1 MFFEDQYSQFFRPL
15 SSKYREQIVECLR
28 ALYQRVYGS
37 VADYS
42 QVLDREQL
50 IEIFQDTV
58 TRTPLLLEDE
68 DLAVPMDAQSKTDRE
83 QANWILNTLLEYAW
97 LEKQVDEASL
107 QSTYAFSRMGRLFT
121 QPFVETGAQFRTRH
135 RNTRNTRNAL
145 QSFVEE
151 GVEDMEVH
159 DLLDAFEYSERIISD
174 FTDVIAELD
183 DKKRQLV
190 KAVESQQLVEEA
202 SEEFFDFMEKRFMPD
217 IAVRLSAD
225 SVEKYRDEIQQLIEK
240 AKRKRKDFKAK
251 AESELRKLAPG
262 LTVHERSYY
271 LFVLD
276 GISSRLHNA
285 CEVMLPALRRALHG
299 FTRRADII
307 IRQLSFTR
315 TGEQSELLDICR
327 ELQEAGQEPG
337 STTQNQRLANAGEA
351 FSSLQVGF
359 IDPANIKM
367 YARRSSHVVN
377 TRVEQHEEMGFDSRK
392 DLFIRQTMDQAFS
405 INSKAQVDY
414 ILGALKQGH
423 RISSQDLPV
432 SSAKELMHA
441 AHIIEAASAGN
452 SSEFKFRVI
461 DEGRTDKT
469 EYFESTDVFTLEL
482 VSAEND

>member
-28 ALYQRVYGS
+28 ALYQRVYSS

-42 QVLDREQL
+42 QVLDRDQI

-58 TRTPLLLEDE
+58 TRTPLLLDSDDE
-68 DLAVPMDAQSKTDRE
+68 FAVPMDAQSKTDRE
-83 QANWILNTLLEYAW
+83 QANWILNTLLEYPW

-121 QPFVETGAQFRTRH
+121 QPFVETGAKFRTRH

-225 SVEKYRDEIQQLIEK
+225 SVEKYRDEIQQLIDK

-251 AESELRKLAPG
+251 AEVELRKLAPG
-262 LTVHERSYY
+262 LTLSERSYY

-315 TGEQSELLDICR
+315 TGEQSELLEICR
-327 ELQEAGQEPG
+327 ELQEAGLEV
-337 STTQNQRLANAGEA
+337 QNQCMNSAGGA

-367 YARRSSHVVN
+367 HARRSTHTVN
-377 TRVEQHEEMGFDSRK
+377 TRVEEHEEMGFDSRK

-405 INSKAQVDY
+405 INSQGQTDY
-414 ILGALKQGH
+414 IMEALKKGH
-423 RISSQDLPV
+423 SISSQDLPV
-432 SSAKELMHA
+432 SNARELLHA

-461 DEGRTDKT
+461 DEGRREKT
-469 EYFESTDVFTLEL
+469 EYFDSTDVFTLEL
-482 VSAEND
+482 VSADESE

>member
-1 MFFEDQYSQFFRPL
+1 MFFQDQYSQFFRPL

-42 QVLDREQL
+42 QVLDRDQV

-58 TRTPLLLEDE
+58 TRTPLLVDSED
-68 DLAVPMDAQSKTDRE
+68 DSVFGVPMDAQVKTDRE
-83 QANWILNTLLEYAW
+83 QANWILNTLLEYVW

-121 QPFVETGAQFRTRH
+121 QPFVETGAKVRTRH

-151 GVEDMEVH
+151 NVDDMEVH

-202 SEEFFDFMEKRFMPD
+202 SEEFFEFMEKRFMPD

-225 SVEKYRDEIQQLIEK
+225 SVEKYRDDIQQLIDK

-251 AESELRKLAPG
+251 AETELRKLAPG

-315 TGEQSELLDICR
+315 TGEQSEILEICR
-327 ELQEAGQEPG
+327 ELQEAGL
-337 STTQNQRLANAGEA
+337 STQNQRMNSAGEA

-367 YARRSSHVVN
+367 HARRSAHTVN
-377 TRVEQHEEMGFDSRK
+377 TRVEEHAEMGFDARK
-392 DLFIRQTMDQAFS
+392 ELFIRQTMDQAFS
-405 INSKAQVDY
+405 INSQGQTDY
-414 ILGALKQGH
+414 IMNALKQGH

-432 SSAKELMHA
+432 SSAKELLHA
-441 AHIIEAASAGN
+441 AHIIEIASAGN
-452 SSEFKFRVI
+452 SSEFKFNVT
-461 DEGRTDKT
+461 DEGRTEKT
-469 EYFESTDVFTLEL
+469 EYFDSTDVFTLEL
-482 VSAEND
+482 VSADDE

>member
-1 MFFEDQYSQFFRPL
+1 MFFHEQYSQFFRPL

-58 TRTPLLLEDE
+58 TRTPLLVDPEEDSIYG
-68 DLAVPMDAQSKTDRE
+68 VPLDAQAKSDRE

-121 QPFVETGAQFRTRH
+121 QPFVETGAKFRTRH

-262 LTVHERSYY
+262 LTAHERSYY

-327 ELQEAGQEPG
+327 ELQEAGLEI
-337 STTQNQRLANAGEA
+337 QNQRMNSAGEA

-367 YARRSSHVVN
+367 HARRSNHVVN
-377 TRVEQHEEMGFDSRK
+377 TRVEAHEDMGFDSRK

-414 ILGALKQGH
+414 IMGALKKGH

-461 DEGRTDKT
+461 DEGRKDKT

-482 VSAEND
+482 LSTDE